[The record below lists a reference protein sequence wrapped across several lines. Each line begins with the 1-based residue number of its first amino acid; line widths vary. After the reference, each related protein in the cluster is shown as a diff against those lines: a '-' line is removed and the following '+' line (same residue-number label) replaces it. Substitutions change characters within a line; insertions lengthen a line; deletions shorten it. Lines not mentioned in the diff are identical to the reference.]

1 MPRWPSAGFR
11 ACPRSPTRG
20 PGAPRQPEQLASLAP
35 EFPVS
40 QSPLLQ
46 RPKEGRAGVGLSW
59 EKALWVRRAA
69 VPLMSSFLP
78 DSWFLQPALRGGG
91 AEGGVRALL
100 RQPAG
105 INSPPQVRPVGPV
118 LGFAS
123 SRSITRHY
131 PSPSDAPPAGRAVW
145 KKVSMPTSHGKDHL
159 RVSRVQRRES
169 LQVISHYGVSS
180 KLPVLLKI
188 WAHRAAPSGGFS

>member
-1 MPRWPSAGFR
+1 M
-11 ACPRSPTRG
+11 
-20 PGAPRQPEQLASLAP
+20 
-35 EFPVS
+35 
-40 QSPLLQ
+40 
-46 RPKEGRAGVGLSW
+46 
-59 EKALWVRRAA
+59 
-69 VPLMSSFLP
+69 
-78 DSWFLQPALRGGG
+78 
-91 AEGGVRALL
+91 RALL

-145 KKVSMPTSHGKDHL
+145 KKVSMPTSHGKDHF

-188 WAHRAAPSGGFS
+188 WAHEAAPSGGFSLKLLHLLRGTYRHLQVYRWSLKTIRNDNDGRCFHKSERGREVVKHPTLGPPTLFFLPSKSFFLSGVP